1 MTYEETKKLTDRA
14 DLMRRN
20 RIDGYIHSSRVPL
33 HTRETRRFEFIKSA
47 PENADA
53 LAAVNKFLDGEII
66 PPLLLLIG
74 TPGVGKTTIA
84 YGAAWNFL
92 EEALSVQY
100 WQVEELLNELQFNLE
115 DGKEFGR
122 IWSRLRNCDLL
133 ILDDLGAHNPTKWR
147 ESQLDALIDFRYRE
161 QSPLLMTAN
170 QVDLSDRVTDRVKE
184 GRTAMITG
192 KSWRGRKFE

>member
-1 MTYEETKKLTDRA
+1 MKEDERFEIR
-14 DLMRRN
+14 RRN
-20 RIDGYIHSSRVPL
+20 RIDANIHSSRVPL
-33 HTRETRRFEFIKSA
+33 FTRGTRRFNKIARA

-53 LAAVNKFLDGEII
+53 LAAVNALLDGEVI

-84 YGAAWNFL
+84 YAAAWDFL
-92 EEALSVQY
+92 ENTLSVQY
-100 WQVEELLNELQFNLE
+100 WQVEELLNELQMNLE

-122 IWSRLRNCDLL
+122 IWTRLRACDLL

-161 QSPLLMTAN
+161 QAPLLMTAN
-170 QVDLSDRVTDRVKE
+170 QVDMSDRIADRLKE
-184 GRTAMITG
+184 GRTALITG
-192 KSWRGRKFE
+192 KSWRGRWKLK